1 MVCLDL
7 VVCLNFEQENQ
18 GEKKKTVKRWTL
30 GGAETMDSSKCDTCD
45 N

>member
-18 GEKKKTVKRWTL
+18 GEKKNSKMMNFGW
-30 GGAETMDSSKCDTCD
+30 GGD
-45 N
+45 NGFIEVWYVW